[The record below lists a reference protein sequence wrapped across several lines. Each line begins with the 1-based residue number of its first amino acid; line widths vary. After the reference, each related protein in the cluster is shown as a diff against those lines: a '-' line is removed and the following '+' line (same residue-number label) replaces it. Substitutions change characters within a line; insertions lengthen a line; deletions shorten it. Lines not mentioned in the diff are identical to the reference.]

1 MFWEMKMCS
10 TYLTCRC
17 PWCGIQGHI
26 WTPCQEHAL
35 EMLESN
41 GFFAHLVKENITW
54 QKRKYSI
61 KFRRSRNDK
70 TRWFCLSKRWRIFFL
85 SLLTSSHLHARM
97 CNNLKMFYSFF
108 LSSFLSFL
116 NQTPHKLRE
125 EQTIWFIKGM
135 THIPSVFACCE
146 TLVCLK
152 HTEKHLYIRVK
163 P

>member
-1 MFWEMKMCS
+1 MTLEMFWEMKMCS

-70 TRWFCLSKRWRIFFL
+70 KGEGFFFL

-108 LSSFLSFL
+108 LSFFLSFFFKP
-116 NQTPHKLRE
+116 NPTQVKRRADNMIHKGNDSHPR
-125 EQTIWFIKGM
+125 
-135 THIPSVFACCE
+135 C
-146 TLVCLK
+146 VCLLWDVGVFEA
-152 HTEKHLYIRVK
+152 HRETSLY
-163 P
+163 

>member
-35 EMLESN
+35 KMLESN

-61 KFRRSRNDK
+61 KFRRSINDK

-108 LSSFLSFL
+108 LSFFLSFFFKP
-116 NQTPHKLRE
+116 NPTQVKRRADNMIHKGNDSHP
-125 EQTIWFIKGM
+125 K
-135 THIPSVFACCE
+135 C
-146 TLVCLK
+146 VCLLWDVGVFEA
-152 HTEKHLYIRVK
+152 HRETSLY
-163 P
+163 